1 MKLATLALALT
12 ALTALTSHADPNA
25 EWGHWRGPAGN
36 GTSPSA
42 DPPVHW
48 NATTHIRWKT
58 PIPGHGSSS
67 PVVWGD
73 KVFVTSAV
81 GPVEGK
87 EPRTAQKF
95 TLYCIDR
102 NSGKILW
109 EKVAAETVPH
119 EGHHEH
125 HGFASASPM
134 TDGERVF
141 APFGS
146 RGIFAYDMD
155 GELLWSRTDFGKM
168 QTRNGFGEGSSPT
181 LHGDTIILPW
191 DHEGPSKL
199 IALDAET
206 GKDRWVTERDE
217 PTSWD
222 TPLVV
227 EHGGKKQV
235 VTSGEKFAMGYD
247 FETGKE
253 IWRCAGQTERPVA
266 SAVAGDGIVYVGSGF
281 RGAYLGAFK
290 LGATGDLK
298 GTDAVLWEKNENTPD
313 IASLLLS
320 NGRLYYT
327 ARKSGI
333 LSCVDAKTGKA
344 HYENERVDGVRELY
358 SSPVAAAGR
367 VYITGRDGS
376 TTVIKDGDDLEIL
389 ATNSVGEPVDT
400 TPALVGRDIIIRGA
414 QHLFLISKP

>member
-1 MKLATLALALT
+1 MNSSNTSTSTCLT
-12 ALTALTSHADPNA
+12 AT
-25 EWGHWRGPAGN
+25 
-36 GTSPSA
+36 
-42 DPPVHW
+42 
-48 NATTHIRWKT
+48 
-58 PIPGHGSSS
+58 
-67 PVVWGD
+67 
-73 KVFVTSAV
+73 
-81 GPVEGK
+81 
-87 EPRTAQKF
+87 
-95 TLYCIDR
+95 
-102 NSGKILW
+102 
-109 EKVAAETVPH
+109 
-119 EGHHEH
+119 
-125 HGFASASPM
+125 
-134 TDGERVF
+134 
-141 APFGS
+141 
-146 RGIFAYDMD
+146 
-155 GELLWSRTDFGKM
+155 
-168 QTRNGFGEGSSPT
+168 
-181 LHGDTIILPW
+181 
-191 DHEGPSKL
+191 
-199 IALDAET
+199 
-206 GKDRWVTERDE
+206 
-217 PTSWD
+217 
-222 TPLVV
+222 
-227 EHGGKKQV
+227 
-235 VTSGEKFAMGYD
+235 
-247 FETGKE
+247 TGKE